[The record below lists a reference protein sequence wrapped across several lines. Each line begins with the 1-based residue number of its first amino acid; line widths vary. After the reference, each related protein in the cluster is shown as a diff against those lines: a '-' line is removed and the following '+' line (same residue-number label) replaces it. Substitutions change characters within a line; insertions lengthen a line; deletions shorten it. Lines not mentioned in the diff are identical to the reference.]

1 MTRCY
6 YIIEAN
12 KIKIGEMVINALKLG
27 MQDWTVNK
35 TFFVLVGSQF
45 GKHFQRSLTIAIYKT
60 NT

>member
-45 GKHFQRSLTIAIYKT
+45 GKHFQRSLTT
-60 NT
+60 GFD